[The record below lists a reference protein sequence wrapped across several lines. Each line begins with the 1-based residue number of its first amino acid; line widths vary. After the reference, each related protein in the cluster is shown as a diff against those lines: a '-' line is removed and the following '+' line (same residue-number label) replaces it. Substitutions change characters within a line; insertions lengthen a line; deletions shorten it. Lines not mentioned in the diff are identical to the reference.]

1 MSTIIILE
9 AIHPEEGHFQ
19 ICPRKKPPEY
29 HTTRD
34 DAEKGVKF
42 LAFFALLRAEEE
54 EEHSGQ
60 AQDFGD
66 T

>member
-1 MSTIIILE
+1 M
-9 AIHPEEGHFQ
+9 
-19 ICPRKKPPEY
+19 CPRKKPPEY

-60 AQDFGD
+60 AEDFGD